1 MGQLATVGL
10 ARKPGERINLAEP
23 LIVGALTGAD
33 VLLRG
38 VEGGFNAAIKGVGQI
53 IQELG
58 GSTTSA
64 RRTERSL
71 NAWLFTLAVTTGGV
85 PIVSSTVR
93 MCLRMRPMNFMNG
106 LTARAAI
113 RNGAPMPAA

>member
-1 MGQLATVGL
+1 MRGTKVPGLLKPNSAKKGKTSSSQKAASAISPVKMATPV
-10 ARKPGERINLAEP
+10 
-23 LIVGALTGAD
+23 
-33 VLLRG
+33 
-38 VEGGFNAAIKGVGQI
+38 
-53 IQELG
+53 
-58 GSTTSA
+58 TTS
-64 RRTERSL
+64 R
-71 NAWLFTLAVTTGGV
+71 V